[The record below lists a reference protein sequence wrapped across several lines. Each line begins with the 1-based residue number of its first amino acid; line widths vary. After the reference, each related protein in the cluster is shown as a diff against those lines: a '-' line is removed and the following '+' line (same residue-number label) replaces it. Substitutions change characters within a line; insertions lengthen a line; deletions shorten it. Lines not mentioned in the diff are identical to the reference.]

1 MTDKYKQPLQN
12 KRRRKATKVT
22 PDLVQLAMHQFKLD
36 RYHARIFVH
45 GTTISPA
52 GYVRGFQATGER

>member
-1 MTDKYKQPLQN
+1 MKENNRPLQGN
-12 KRRRKATKVT
+12 GTRRKATKAM
-22 PDLVQLAMHQFKLD
+22 PDLVQMAMNQFGLD